1 MTEPCAA
8 TDQRPEHRITIAA
21 HGGPEVLQWA
31 PVDLP
36 PPGPGEVRLRTRAAG
51 LNFIDTYHRSGLY
64 PQPLPTGLGLEGA
77 GVVEAL
83 GEGVTGWQPG
93 DRAGIFTGPPGAYAT
108 ARNVPAAQL
117 VRLPDSVPDEVAA
130 AIMLKGATAEFLVE
144 RCARVQPGSPVLVHA
159 AAGGVGQLLV
169 QWLKHIGAAVIGTA
183 GGGAKVALAGA
194 AGADHVIDYAVED
207 VAARVRDLT
216 GGEGA
221 QVVFD
226 GVGAA
231 TWEASLAAT
240 ARRGLIVSYGNA
252 SGPVT
257 GVALASLA
265 AAGSLYVTRPTLFDY
280 YRAPEERAAGMA
292 RLFGLVA
299 AGVLSVKIGQRFAL
313 KDAAQAHRALEARQT
328 TGSTV
333 LLP

>member
-1 MTEPCAA
+1 M
-8 TDQRPEHRITIAA
+8 TIAA

-207 VAARVRDLT
+207 VVARVRDLT
-216 GGEGA
+216 KGEGA

-265 AAGSLYVTRPTLFDY
+265 AAGSLYVTRPTLFHYMMED
-280 YRAPEERAAGMA
+280 AELHERAADVLGWI
-292 RLFGLVA
+292 A
-299 AGVLSVKIGQRFAL
+299 AGEL
-313 KDAAQAHRALEARQT
+313 KLRIEEEYPLARAADAHRALEGRGT
-328 TGSTV
+328 TGKV
-333 LLP
+333 LLLP